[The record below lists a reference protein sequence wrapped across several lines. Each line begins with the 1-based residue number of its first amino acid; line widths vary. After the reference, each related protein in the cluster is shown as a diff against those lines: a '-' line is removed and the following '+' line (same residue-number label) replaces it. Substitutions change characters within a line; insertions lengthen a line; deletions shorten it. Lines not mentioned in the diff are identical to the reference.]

1 MKGWIERH
9 GLSIVLA
16 AMTIATTMLSY
27 FSEHGEWHSDFWM
40 EAAGGLLV
48 LLVIVLLKKRF
59 YEVGSDG
66 G

>member
-1 MKGWIERH
+1 
-9 GLSIVLA
+9 
-16 AMTIATTMLSY
+16 MTIATTMLSY

-48 LLVIVLLKKRF
+48 LLVIVLLKKRL
-59 YEVGSDG
+59 YEEGSDG